1 MCSVKRFTVEESIE
15 LLEFGSLFASRNQS
29 CGAFHR
35 IKPLYLIKRKI
46 NMISFC
52 LGFEHIFVKIYIVTD
67 DKIRFLNTSQKAHNI
82 TVHHCIIFQILFV
95 DSMDFRGFMWDISG
109 NVDILIDLKSLC
121 KCFIFRI
128 IFTKNPPELDDTV
141 KIRVDSGSLSIKE
154 KKFHKSDSG

>member
-15 LLEFGSLFASRNQS
+15 FLEFWSFFASRYES

-52 LGFEHIFVKIYIVTD
+52 FGFEHIFVKIYIVTD
-67 DKIRFLNTSQKAHNI
+67 DKIRFLNTSQKSHNI
-82 TVHHCIIFQILFV
+82 TVHHRIIFQILFV
-95 DSMDFRGFMWDISG
+95 DSMDFRGFRWDISG
-109 NVDILIDLKSLC
+109 NVDILIHLKSLC

-128 IFTKNPPELDDTV
+128 IFTKNSSKLDDTV

>member
-1 MCSVKRFTVEESIE
+1 MCSVKRLAEEEGIE
-15 LLEFGSLFASRNQS
+15 FLEFWSFFASRNESS
-29 CGAFHR
+29 CGFHR
-35 IKPLYLIKRKI
+35 IEPLYLIKREI

-52 LGFEHIFVKIYIVTD
+52 FGFEHIFVKIYIVTD
-67 DKIRFLNTSQKAHNI
+67 NKIRFLNTSQKAHNI

-95 DSMDFRGFMWDISG
+95 DSMDFRGFRWNISG

-128 IFTKNPPELDDTV
+128 IFTKNPPKLDDTV